1 MVPVVFFS
9 PPKKRIGSKQMDQM
23 IEKISVVSSTGITF
37 FAKNFHWDKPFHL
50 NSHRNYRVFRT
61 NDKRAYSYCGASE
74 MVNESISPEAE
85 SVESVTVQWIWTQR
99 NRSLKKS
106 TSSLR
111 GCQKGKKGTA
121 HHATNFIR
129 FTQAILIAP
138 KSAASCR
145 PCKPALTLC
154 DEADRPIGREFLEKQ
169 TNNLQQPTKNLK
181 KTQRF

>member
-9 PPKKRIGSKQMDQM
+9 TPKKRIGSTQMDQL

-74 MVNESISPEAE
+74 MVNESFSPEAE

-99 NRSLKKS
+99 NRSVKKS

-169 TNNLQQPTKNLK
+169 TNKLQQPTKK
-181 KTQRF
+181 KPQRF